1 MFLRCW
7 FLLRVYS
14 CSFSGSRFKD
24 QAFQAGLEVLTSTLG
39 ITAASGYRGDYLD
52 GVAIHHHLDVFTAL
66 GMDLPVHARFT
77 AEQVEFPL
85 DERIDLVS
93 HFSSLTPALLR

>member
-7 FLLRVYS
+7 FLLRVHS

-24 QAFQAGLEVLTSTLG
+24 QALQAGLEVLTSTLG

-52 GVAIHHHLDVFTAL
+52 GVAIHHHLDVFTASA
-66 GMDLPVHARFT
+66 MDFPVHSMIA
-77 AEQVEFPL
+77 AIQV
-85 DERIDLVS
+85 
-93 HFSSLTPALLR
+93 